1 MWAPK
6 PAQKTVS
13 EGLWSSRVSINVYI
27 YNVCICLFTHLYIY
41 VYIYKCTYIYKCVYI
56 IYHIIYIIYIYI
68 YYTHICRVYIR
79 KKLFLVSAKIPAPRR
94 TNSPRWCRPHRAHR
108 SWTRGDRSPPK
119 KRGRIQLCCG
129 DYGIFMGYHGRLWDT
144 YGILMGYLWDI
155 MGDCG
160 LLLAI
165 LRELTNHNG
174 DVYIYIY
181 LFIFGWFSEAS
192 FASCI
197 YLP

>member
-1 MWAPK
+1 
-6 PAQKTVS
+6 
-13 EGLWSSRVSINVYI
+13 
-27 YNVCICLFTHLYIY
+27 
-41 VYIYKCTYIYKCVYI
+41 
-56 IYHIIYIIYIYI
+56 
-68 YYTHICRVYIR
+68 
-79 KKLFLVSAKIPAPRR
+79 
-94 TNSPRWCRPHRAHR
+94 
-108 SWTRGDRSPPK
+108 
-119 KRGRIQLCCG
+119 
-129 DYGIFMGYHGRLWDT
+129 
-144 YGILMGYLWDI
+144 MGYLWDI